1 MPKKSKMPKKRI
13 TKSKPPSFRRA
24 AAHHRHDSLSF
35 RIELHVR
42 QVSRKT
48 LFRKFSRQTRTCCKP
63 SSGLRP
69 ARLKRRVSCAYSCLF
84 SHVVLCGPQVIEQR
98 TSLIEQIEAAAKE
111 LESSGERGRWL
122 ASADPLVREI
132 SKDVNGPLLE
142 MLADA
147 IDFHDRDCI
156 ELFRTGCPLVSLLS

>member
-1 MPKKSKMPKKRI
+1 M
-13 TKSKPPSFRRA
+13 
-24 AAHHRHDSLSF
+24 
-35 RIELHVR
+35 
-42 QVSRKT
+42 
-48 LFRKFSRQTRTCCKP
+48 
-63 SSGLRP
+63 
-69 ARLKRRVSCAYSCLF
+69 CLF

-142 MLADA
+142 LLADA
-147 IDFHDRDCI
+147 IDFHDRACI
-156 ELFRTGCPLVSLLS
+156 KLFRTGCPLVSALS